1 MILNILSNSCILP
14 TDVLETFGILGDILM
29 KNLEE
34 SVTLYFRE
42 GKSDKVYQAS
52 LQEVDGGFTVNYA
65 FGRRGTTLKTE
76 TKTNEPLDYDRAKKV
91 YDNLIKSK
99 TAKGYTPGDAGTPY
113 IHTDKESQYTGIHCQ
128 LLNEIEFPKVREF
141 IEDDG
146 YFAQEKHDG
155 KRLLLS
161 KGDADVT
168 AINKKGLSCGA
179 PAPVIESAKLMPQ
192 NCIIDGE
199 TVNEM
204 VFVFDMLKNKG
215 VDTGDLP
222 YEERLAQLENTTF
235 GDSIRVVTTART
247 TAEKQ
252 RLFEQL
258 EKNGGEGIVFKKRS
272 APYIPGSP
280 ASGGDQFKYK
290 FYKTASVIVSKH
302 NDKRSIAMELIDNE
316 KKMSVGNVTIPPNQ
330 DVPAVGAVIEVRYLY
345 AYEGGSLYQPI
356 YKGVRDDVDTNECQM
371 NQLIY
376 KKEQI
381 S

>member
-1 MILNILSNSCILP
+1 MDDLTDCPTFFNI
-14 TDVLETFGILGDILM
+14 GILGDILM

-34 SVTLYFRE
+34 SVTLYFQK
-42 GKSDKVYQAS
+42 GKSDKVYQAF

-76 TKTNEPLDYDRAKKV
+76 TKTKEPLDYDRAKKV
-91 YDNLIKSK
+91 YDNLVKSK
-99 TAKGYTPGDAGTPY
+99 MTKGYTRGAAGTPY

-128 LLNEIEFPKVREF
+128 LLSEILLPKAKEL

-161 KGDADVT
+161 KGEADVT

-179 PAPVIESAKLMPQ
+179 PGPVIESAKRMPQ
-192 NCIIDGE
+192 NTIIDGE
-199 TVNEM
+199 TVNEI
-204 VFVFDMLKNKG
+204 VYAFDLLKNKG
-215 VDTGDLP
+215 VDTRNSP

-252 RLFEQL
+252 RLFDRL
-258 EKNGGEGIVFKKRS
+258 VKNGGEGIVFKKRS
-272 APYIPGSP
+272 AEYLPGSP
-280 ASGGDQFKYK
+280 AGGGAQFKYK

-302 NDKRSIAMELIDNE
+302 NDKHSVAMEIIGNGQ
-316 KKMSVGNVTIPPNQ
+316 KVFVGNVTIPPNK
-330 DVPAVGAVIEVRYLY
+330 DVPAVGSVIEVRYLY
-345 AYEGGSLYQPI
+345 AYEGGSLYQPT
-356 YKGVRDDVDTNECQM
+356 YKGVRDDVDTEECRM

>member
-1 MILNILSNSCILP
+1 
-14 TDVLETFGILGDILM
+14 M

-42 GKSDKVYQAS
+42 GKSDKVYQAF
-52 LQEVDGGFTVNYA
+52 LQEVDGGFIVNFA
-65 FGRRGTTLKTE
+65 FGRRGTTLKTD
-76 TKTNEPLDYDRAKKV
+76 TKTDAPLDYDQAKKV
-91 YDNLIKSK
+91 YDSLVKSK
-99 TAKGYTPGDAGTPY
+99 MAKGYTPGDAGTPY
-113 IHTDKESQYTGIHCQ
+113 IHTDKESQYTGIQCQ
-128 LLNEIEFPKVREF
+128 LLSEILLPKAKEL
-141 IEDDG
+141 IEDDD

-161 KGDADVT
+161 KGESGVT

-179 PAPVIESAKLMPQ
+179 PAPVIESAKRMPQ
-192 NCIIDGE
+192 NSIIDGE

-204 VFVFDMLKNKG
+204 VFAFDMLKNNG
-215 VDTGDLP
+215 MDTGNLP
-222 YEERLAQLENTTF
+222 YEERLTQLENTTF

-272 APYIPGSP
+272 AVYIPGSP
-280 ASGGDQFKYK
+280 TGGGDQFKYK

-302 NDKRSIAMELIDNE
+302 NDKHSIAMEMIDNE
-316 KKMSVGNVTIPPNQ
+316 KKVFVGKVTIPPNQ
-330 DVPAVGAVIEVRYLY
+330 DIPAVGAVIEVRYLY

-356 YKGVRDDVDTNECQM
+356 YKGVRDDVDPNECLM

-376 KKEQI
+376 KKEQA
-381 S
+381 